1 MTLQRRAVPVALAA
15 LAATAAATFS
25 RGVRAQNLPAKP
37 IRLIVG
43 YSAGGAVD
51 IIARAI
57 GQQLQ
62 AALGQPMIID
72 NKPGAGTNIA
82 MKALIDSPADGS
94 TLMLAANALAA
105 NVSLYQPP
113 PFDLARDV
121 TPVSLVGRVPVV
133 LAVAAGSP
141 LQTLAQLIGAAKAS
155 KNTVSYATP
164 GNGSTPHLAV
174 ALFEHTAG
182 IDLLHV
188 PYKGGAQAITDLI
201 GGHVQAVAVNALE
214 VLPHVRSGK
223 LKVLAVMTPQRAAI
237 FPDVPTVAEQG
248 FAGFE
253 ASVWY
258 GVIGPRGMSP
268 ALVKA
273 LHAELQKALASDEVK
288 QRLSAAG
295 GELLPGSTEAFAT
308 LLASER
314 TRYERLIRAARIQP
328 D

>member
-25 RGVRAQNLPAKP
+25 RSVRAQNLPAKP
-37 IRLIVG
+37 IRLIGG
-43 YSAGGAVD
+43 YAAGGAVD

-62 AALGQPMIID
+62 AALGQPVIID

-141 LQTLAQLIGAAKAS
+141 LQTLAQLISAAKAS